1 MSRIEATFGE
11 LRNRNKAALVAFITA
26 GDPELQV
33 TVPLMHGLVEAGA
46 GIIELGVPFSDPM
59 ADGPVIQAASERALA
74 AGVGTND
81 VLDLVRKFRQRDSTT
96 PVVLMGY
103 LNPIEVMG
111 YENFAS
117 AGADAGIDG
126 IIVVD
131 MPPEEGAGMNAVLAR
146 HGIDNVHL
154 LAPTSTP
161 QRIKLICG
169 DASGF
174 IYYVALRGVTGAA
187 NLNAEE
193 VEARLTEIRSHTD
206 LPLGVGFGIDSPG
219 AAARIAEFAD
229 AVIVGSALVRIVA
242 DNTDDTDAM
251 VRKASAFIA
260 GLSAAMDQVQ
270 RRKSTGT

>member
-26 GDPELQV
+26 GDPELQA

-46 GIIELGVPFSDPM
+46 GIIELGIPFSDPM
-59 ADGPVIQAASERALA
+59 ADGPVIQAASERALV
-74 AGVGTND
+74 AGVGTAD
-81 VLDLVRKFRQRDSTT
+81 VLDLVRKFRERDSTT

-103 LNPIEVMG
+103 LNPIEIMG
-111 YENFAS
+111 YETFAS
-117 AGADAGIDG
+117 AGSDAGIDG
-126 IIVVD
+126 IIIVD
-131 MPPEEGAGMNAVLAR
+131 LPPEEGAVMNVVLRR

-154 LAPTSTP
+154 VAPTSTLE
-161 QRIKLICG
+161 RIKLICD

-187 NLNAEE
+187 NLDPEE
-193 VEARLTEIRSHTD
+193 VEARLSAIRSQTD

-242 DNTDDTDAM
+242 DNTGDIDEM
-251 VRKASAFIA
+251 VRKASAFVA
-260 GLSAAMDQVQ
+260 GLRAAMDQVQ
-270 RRKSTGT
+270 RRKSTAA

>member
-131 MPPEEGAGMNAVLAR
+131 MPPEEGAGMNAVLNR

-161 QRIKLICG
+161 QRIKLICD

-219 AAARIAEFAD
+219 AAARIAKFAD

>member
-1 MSRIEATFGE
+1 MTRIEATFGE

-131 MPPEEGAGMNAVLAR
+131 MPPEEGAGMNAVLNR
-146 HGIDNVHL
+146 HSIDNVHL

-161 QRIKLICG
+161 QRIKLICD